1 LRVQAALL
9 DAGCAAVLGQLLARL
24 VPGAADPAKGAEARA
39 LTTMALEIATVL
51 CNPDVCL
58 DPSLSLEQRAVDECV
73 GASEVRIA
81 IHCVA
86 ERCITHTSAH
96 NQGICR
102 PLPWR

>member
-1 LRVQAALL
+1 M
-9 DAGCAAVLGQLLARL
+9 LGQLLARL

-58 DPSLSLEQRAVDECV
+58 DPSLSLEQRAVEECV
-73 GASEVRIA
+73 DASEVCTA

-86 ERCITHTSAH
+86 KCCITHTSARH
-96 NQGICR
+96 QGFCG
-102 PLPWR
+102 PLPW